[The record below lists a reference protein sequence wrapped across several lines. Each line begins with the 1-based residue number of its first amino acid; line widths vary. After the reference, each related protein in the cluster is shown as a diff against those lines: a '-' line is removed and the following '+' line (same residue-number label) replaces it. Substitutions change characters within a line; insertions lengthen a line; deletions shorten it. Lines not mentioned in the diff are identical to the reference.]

1 LIGNGSGRFRD
12 YAAELFTIFAGILL
26 ALFADAAWDYS
37 SDRRRETE
45 YLAGLRDELV
55 ISAREIEYDER
66 VRSAGL
72 ETLTRAIAAANG
84 NGTLVPDSA
93 PAAIIALL
101 NYRFFSP
108 TRAVLDDLI
117 DSGSLR
123 IIRSDSLRF
132 QLQRYR
138 QQLEQLAV
146 VEQRERDFIAETL
159 EPYVAASVRLDDLL
173 ELQSYDDAVE
183 QPPADAAAFVAML
196 EDDEFASLAFMRWER
211 SRTASAF
218 GNGVAFTI
226 GRLIDVL
233 DAELGESTA
242 R

>member
-1 LIGNGSGRFRD
+1 LIGNGSGRFRNH
-12 YAAELFTIFAGILL
+12 AAELFTIFAGILL

-37 SDRRRETE
+37 SDRRRESE
-45 YLAGLRDELV
+45 YLNGLRDELV
-55 ISAREIEYDER
+55 MSTRELEHDEH
-66 VRSAGL
+66 VRAAGL
-72 ETLTRAIAAANG
+72 ETLTRAITAARG
-84 NGTLVPDSA
+84 DRTLDADSA
-93 PAAIIALL
+93 PATIVALL

-108 TRAVLDDLI
+108 ARAVLDDLI

-138 QQLEQLAV
+138 KQLEQLAV

-159 EPYVAASVRLDDLL
+159 EPYVAARVRLDDLL
-173 ELQSYDDAVE
+173 ELQSYDDPVE
-183 QPPADAAAFVAML
+183 QPPTNAAAFAAML
-196 EDDEFASLAFMRWER
+196 VDDEFASLAFMRWER

-218 GNGVAFTI
+218 GNSVAFTI
-226 GRLIDVL
+226 RRLIDVL
-233 DAELGESTA
+233 DAELGESAA